1 MMYNFYTGHPEHVI
15 YVNCIFDL
23 MSCNYYM
30 YVYVVVCVLFIVLA
44 CVWMHTVHTDA
55 YQYASLHACVYFPVS
70 QIIHVWHD
78 L

>member
-1 MMYNFYTGHPEHVI
+1 
-15 YVNCIFDL
+15 
-23 MSCNYYM
+23 MSRNYYM
-30 YVYVVVCVLFIVLA
+30 YLYVVVCVLFIVLA